1 MQREPRMTLK
11 TCIALT
17 ALALSGP
24 PQLTSAQG
32 NLVVNGTFDTDASD
46 WTLING
52 AFYNGLYGNPAGS
65 VNLYG
70 GPITTASQEINSLIT
85 GQLYLISGDYQGNG
99 EIKDTITNNFAVAI
113 DGVVL
118 FETAA
123 PPDLNWHSFNFE
135 YTATSANVLLTL
147 SAQLNGSPDGDHI
160 DNIAMYVTPEP
171 STWSLILLGS
181 GLLLYFC
188 RCHRHMMQTKLD

>member
-1 MQREPRMTLK
+1 MRSHCIMKILITL
-11 TCIALT
+11 LV
-17 ALALSGP
+17 L

-32 NLVVNGTFDTDASD
+32 NLVVNGDFGTDASD

-160 DNIAMYVTPEP
+160 DNIAMYATPEP
-171 STWSLILLGS
+171 SASSLIFLGG
-181 GLLLYFC
+181 GLLIYV
-188 RCHRHMMQTKLD
+188 HKRHWHTAQTRPPA